1 MMEKKHKSGF
11 VNIVGNPNVGKST
24 LMNILVGERVS
35 IITSKAQTTRHRILG
50 IVNTDDMQ
58 IVYSDTPG
66 VLTPNYKLQESMLN
80 FSNSALGDADVLL
93 YVTDVVETVD
103 KNEAFLQKVQNIDC
117 PVLLIINK
125 IDLSNQADLEK
136 MVALW
141 KELLPKAEIIPVSA
155 QSKFNVD
162 YIKRRIEDLMP
173 ESPPYFEKDA
183 LTDKPAR
190 FFVTEIIREKI
201 LLYYQKEIPYA
212 CEVVVELFK
221 EEAELIHIKSLIIVE
236 RDSQKGIII
245 GHQGQALKKVGAM
258 ARKTSNAFLVRRF
271 FLEMFVKVERI
282 GETVITCCETLVI
295 SWINNST
302 QKGKFM
308 GNIVAIVGR
317 PNVGKS
323 TLFNRL
329 TQTRQAIVDDEAGTT
344 RDRNYGKV
352 EWTGKKF
359 SLIDTGGWVVNSDD
373 IFEEEINKQVH
384 IAIEEA
390 DVILFVVDVLNGITD
405 LDTQVAQILR
415 RSKKPLVL
423 VANKADNF
431 DLHYS
436 AAEFYAFGLGDP
448 FCVSA
453 INGSGSGDLLDA
465 IIAKFKEEK
474 RGRGVGGIAA
484 YCCNWSS

>member
-103 KNEAFLQKVQNIDC
+103 KNDAFLQKVQNIDC

-258 ARKTSNAFLVRRF
+258 ARKDIERF
-271 FLEMFVKVERI
+271 FGKKVFLEMFVKVEKDWR
-282 GETVITCCETLVI
+282 
-295 SWINNST
+295 
-302 QKGKFM
+302 
-308 GNIVAIVGR
+308 
-317 PNVGKS
+317 
-323 TLFNRL
+323 NRDNL
-329 TQTRQAIVDDEAGTT
+329 L
-344 RDRNYGKV
+344 RNFGY
-352 EWTGKKF
+352 
-359 SLIDTGGWVVNSDD
+359 
-373 IFEEEINKQVH
+373 Q
-384 IAIEEA
+384 
-390 DVILFVVDVLNGITD
+390 
-405 LDTQVAQILR
+405 LD
-415 RSKKPLVL
+415 
-423 VANKADNF
+423 
-431 DLHYS
+431 
-436 AAEFYAFGLGDP
+436 
-448 FCVSA
+448 
-453 INGSGSGDLLDA
+453 
-465 IIAKFKEEK
+465 
-474 RGRGVGGIAA
+474 
-484 YCCNWSS
+484 